1 MAMSVQQGDLPQEEN
16 TMKRLFAG
24 TLALVMTCGLLFSGC
39 GKQMTPEEEAASQE
53 AAISQQLQDEENKTG
68 LKRLISNN
76 LTEYEQPVHDFIEG
90 LQDGDAEKTAMALGV
105 PNTFGEKLQD
115 WVVVNDFET
124 FQKTDMT
131 NICLNSAKEGS
142 KAVINV
148 FMKTPGEVT
157 ADTSPDYT
165 LTAEY
170 TNGAWVLNPPTGI
183 LTDYSF
189 TVPNNKVSFQGTD
202 LSSYTA
208 KNAETGVW
216 TVTLPRALDLDSD
229 AAYVISTDMGDFNG
243 RVYQV
248 AADGNKKQM
257 LLADIDS
264 DTRDAYQS
272 KLSAVMKE
280 VYRLLSIGAGESDFS
295 NVLLDSNEISNCV
308 PEPVDS
314 DDDVEAIQAN
324 ADKKALGASVTS
336 ITVTPDDTIE
346 GYPDAYTYRLDG
358 NDGVK
363 MNVKLKVSTTNGD
376 AHMKATIGIG
386 KLHLSFVAHTGRQNG
401 CKQTDFIEAALDV
414 EGSSGAI
421 YLAEAVLNGMMGQ
434 KRIQAIKKAKETQ
447 AKYPE
452 ELFVYNGGS
461 PARNDRPV
469 MWRQISLIPGTKS
482 AYVFQAVEAEGI
494 QNQMGGYQKKP
505 DAEVK
510 RILVSCSKEDLIGLA
525 GAFKMHWTAY
535 LSNAERYT
543 QHMTNHREAPAAAS
557 DAPVQ
562 APAPAVTQAPPA
574 PVQNVNIPDTAYT
587 IYDSIG
593 NWMRVAGTPERALEM
608 LQNAIT
614 TMKTKD
620 GYVRR
625 DNKEY
630 EAAKEMILSGA
641 KKGFN
646 TITLYNGDKAVQLY
660 VTVCPYVL

>member
-1 MAMSVQQGDLPQEEN
+1 
-16 TMKRLFAG
+16 MKRLFAG

-90 LQDGDAEKTAMALGV
+90 LQDGDAEKTATALGV

-142 KAVINV
+142 KAAINV
-148 FMKTPGEVT
+148 FMKTPEEVT

-295 NVLLDSNEISNCV
+295 NVLLDSNAISNCV

-324 ADKKALGASVTS
+324 ADKKAIGASVTS

-376 AHMKATIGIG
+376 AHMKATIGMRIING
-386 KLHLSFVAHTGRQNG
+386 AWKIVSIDSKRDIFTGLSV
-401 CKQTDFIEAALDV
+401 LD
-414 EGSSGAI
+414 
-421 YLAEAVLNGMMGQ
+421 
-434 KRIQAIKKAKETQ
+434 
-447 AKYPE
+447 PE
-452 ELFVYNGGS
+452 
-461 PARNDRPV
+461 
-469 MWRQISLIPGTKS
+469 W
-482 AYVFQAVEAEGI
+482 
-494 QNQMGGYQKKP
+494 
-505 DAEVK
+505 
-510 RILVSCSKEDLIGLA
+510 
-525 GAFKMHWTAY
+525 
-535 LSNAERYT
+535 
-543 QHMTNHREAPAAAS
+543 
-557 DAPVQ
+557 
-562 APAPAVTQAPPA
+562 
-574 PVQNVNIPDTAYT
+574 
-587 IYDSIG
+587 
-593 NWMRVAGTPERALEM
+593 
-608 LQNAIT
+608 
-614 TMKTKD
+614 
-620 GYVRR
+620 
-625 DNKEY
+625 
-630 EAAKEMILSGA
+630 
-641 KKGFN
+641 
-646 TITLYNGDKAVQLY
+646 
-660 VTVCPYVL
+660 

>member
-1 MAMSVQQGDLPQEEN
+1 MSRGLGDVY
-16 TMKRLFAG
+16 KR
-24 TLALVMTCGLLFSGC
+24 
-39 GKQMTPEEEAASQE
+39 
-53 AAISQQLQDEENKTG
+53 QLQDEENKTG

-90 LQDGDAEKTAMALGV
+90 LQDGDAEKTATALGV

-142 KAVINV
+142 KAAINV
-148 FMKTPGEVT
+148 FMKTPEEVT

-248 AADGNKKQM
+248 AADGNKNQM

-336 ITVTPDDTIE
+336 ITVAPDDTIE

-376 AHMKATIGIG
+376 AHMKATIGMRIING
-386 KLHLSFVAHTGRQNG
+386 AWKIVSIDSKRDIFTGLSV
-401 CKQTDFIEAALDV
+401 LD
-414 EGSSGAI
+414 
-421 YLAEAVLNGMMGQ
+421 
-434 KRIQAIKKAKETQ
+434 
-447 AKYPE
+447 PE
-452 ELFVYNGGS
+452 
-461 PARNDRPV
+461 
-469 MWRQISLIPGTKS
+469 W
-482 AYVFQAVEAEGI
+482 
-494 QNQMGGYQKKP
+494 
-505 DAEVK
+505 
-510 RILVSCSKEDLIGLA
+510 
-525 GAFKMHWTAY
+525 
-535 LSNAERYT
+535 
-543 QHMTNHREAPAAAS
+543 
-557 DAPVQ
+557 
-562 APAPAVTQAPPA
+562 
-574 PVQNVNIPDTAYT
+574 
-587 IYDSIG
+587 
-593 NWMRVAGTPERALEM
+593 
-608 LQNAIT
+608 
-614 TMKTKD
+614 
-620 GYVRR
+620 
-625 DNKEY
+625 
-630 EAAKEMILSGA
+630 
-641 KKGFN
+641 
-646 TITLYNGDKAVQLY
+646 
-660 VTVCPYVL
+660 

>member
-1 MAMSVQQGDLPQEEN
+1 
-16 TMKRLFAG
+16 MKRLFAG
-24 TLALVMTCGLLFSGC
+24 TLALVMTCGVLFSGC

-90 LQDGDAEKTAMALGV
+90 LQDGDAEKTATALGV
-105 PNTFGEKLQD
+105 PDTFGEKLQD

-142 KAVINV
+142 KAAINV

-248 AADGNKKQM
+248 AADGNKKRM

-295 NVLLDSNEISNCV
+295 NVLLDSNEIANCV

-346 GYPDAYTYRLDG
+346 G
-358 NDGVK
+358 
-363 MNVKLKVSTTNGD
+363 
-376 AHMKATIGIG
+376 
-386 KLHLSFVAHTGRQNG
+386 
-401 CKQTDFIEAALDV
+401 
-414 EGSSGAI
+414 
-421 YLAEAVLNGMMGQ
+421 
-434 KRIQAIKKAKETQ
+434 
-447 AKYPE
+447 
-452 ELFVYNGGS
+452 
-461 PARNDRPV
+461 
-469 MWRQISLIPGTKS
+469 
-482 AYVFQAVEAEGI
+482 
-494 QNQMGGYQKKP
+494 
-505 DAEVK
+505 
-510 RILVSCSKEDLIGLA
+510 
-525 GAFKMHWTAY
+525 
-535 LSNAERYT
+535 
-543 QHMTNHREAPAAAS
+543 
-557 DAPVQ
+557 
-562 APAPAVTQAPPA
+562 
-574 PVQNVNIPDTAYT
+574 
-587 IYDSIG
+587 
-593 NWMRVAGTPERALEM
+593 
-608 LQNAIT
+608 
-614 TMKTKD
+614 
-620 GYVRR
+620 
-625 DNKEY
+625 
-630 EAAKEMILSGA
+630 
-641 KKGFN
+641 
-646 TITLYNGDKAVQLY
+646 
-660 VTVCPYVL
+660 